1 MSDTD
6 KRLVQKAKNGDKH
19 AFGKLVTKYQR
30 WILNLAYELVHN
42 WEEAKDLA
50 QEAFI
55 RSYEK
60 LAQFQERSE
69 FSTWLYRITINLVTD
84 FIRQQKKY
92 EYEELDEKSISENRL
107 ALNPISAQASIE
119 DPVERTELRQNLDRA
134 IQSLSEQQ
142 RIVTVLRYFHQK
154 PLPEIAK
161 IMECSES
168 TARVHLFRAMTNLR
182 KLLGNSIVE
191 HV

>member
-6 KRLVQKAKNGDKH
+6 KRLVQKAKAGDKH
-19 AFGKLVTKYQR
+19 AFGKLVNKYQK
-30 WILNLAYELVHN
+30 WILNLVYELVHD

-69 FSTWLYRITINLVTD
+69 FSTWLYRIAINLVTD
-84 FIRQQKKY
+84 FHRRQKKY
-92 EYEELDEKSISENRL
+92 IHEELNEKSITEDSLDINQ
-107 ALNPISAQASIE
+107 NSAQAALE
-119 DPVERTELRQNLDRA
+119 DPVERIELRQKLDRA
-134 IQSLSEQQ
+134 IQLLSEQQ

-154 PLPEIAK
+154 SLPEIAE

-168 TARVHLFRAMTNLR
+168 TARVHLFRAMTNLK
-182 KLLGNSIVE
+182 KLLGNYMVE
-191 HV
+191 NV

>member
-6 KRLVQKAKNGDKH
+6 KRLVQKAKAGDKH
-19 AFGKLVTKYQR
+19 AFGKLVDKYQR
-30 WILNLAYELVHN
+30 WILNLVYELVHD

-55 RSYEK
+55 RSYQK

-84 FIRQQKKY
+84 YHRRQKRY
-92 EYEELDEKSISENRL
+92 IHEEFDEKSISENRL

-154 PLPEIAK
+154 SLPEIAE

-191 HV
+191 NV